1 MDLLSETIRLVRA
14 SGRPVSEI
22 CKAADVTPRWF
33 YMVESGEIADPSIV
47 RIQRLYNYLK
57 QHEAAA

>member
-1 MDLLSETIRLVRA
+1 MDLLTETIRLVRA
-14 SGRPVSEI
+14 SERPLSEI
-22 CKAADVTPRWF
+22 CKAVGVTPRWF

>member
-1 MDLLSETIRLVRA
+1 MDLLSETVRLVR
-14 SGRPVSEI
+14 SSDRPLSEI
-22 CKAADVTPRWF
+22 CKAARVTPRWF